1 MIDFPKH
8 LYTDVRIEEVV
19 DTRIRFKR
27 KELRE
32 QKVRRNKGAFIRVF
46 DGRRWYYGAVTD
58 LDKLQ
63 RHVDGVAA
71 MAEPDSNIDNH
82 PVVKALEA
90 NKSEDVRFAKD
101 SVTKTPLEKKRAL
114 LEEVLDCTDDETIV
128 NTDGFYVD
136 NRTVKTFFSSK
147 GASVTFDK
155 ETAGIGVV
163 LDIVHGENKDRMASS
178 MAKTRFEDL
187 HDAAKDFFAEEFAKD
202 VDFVKRAVP
211 AEAGE
216 HPVLLSPLATG
227 VFTHESFGH
236 KSEAD
241 FMIGDETMKRE
252 WSIGK
257 EIGPEYL
264 SIVDDGNIE
273 GSGTTPYDDEGTAAK
288 KTHLI
293 KDGKL
298 AGRLHSALTSASLQE
313 KPTGNARAVDFTFEP
328 IVRMTTTYIEKGETP
343 LQEIISGIEKGYFV
357 DTIKH
362 GSGMS
367 TFTIAP
373 ARAYRIEKGE
383 IKEPVKISVV
393 TGSVFETLGHVE
405 KLSSEFELLSFVG
418 GGCGKMEQF
427 PLPVGFGG
435 PYTLV
440 KKLKVQ

>member
-1 MIDFPKH
+1 MISFPKH
-8 LYTDVRIEEVV
+8 LYTDVRIEEIV

-27 KELRE
+27 KKLRE
-32 QKVRRNKGAFIRVF
+32 QKTRRNKGAFIRVF
-46 DGRRWYYGAVTD
+46 DGERWYYGAVTD
-58 LDKLQ
+58 LGKLQ
-63 RHVDGVAA
+63 SHVDELAA
-71 MAEPDSNIDNH
+71 MATPVEGIEEH

-90 NKSEDVRFAKD
+90 NERKEIRFEKD
-101 SVTKTPLEKKRAL
+101 SVTNIPLDKKRGL
-114 LEEVLDCTDDETIV
+114 LEEVLSFADDEAIV
-128 NTDGFYVD
+128 NTDAFYVD
-136 NRTVKTFFSSK
+136 NRTVKKFFSSK
-147 GASVTFDK
+147 GADLTFDK
-155 ETAGIGVV
+155 ETTGIGIT
-163 LDIVHGENKDRMASS
+163 LDIAHGEKKDRMSTS
-178 MAKTRFEDL
+178 KAKSRFKDL
-187 HDAAKDFFAEEFAKD
+187 KDAKGYFAEEIEKD
-202 VDFVKRAVP
+202 VDFVKRAMPV
-211 AEAGE
+211 EGGE
-216 HPVLLSPLATG
+216 HPVLFSPLATG

-257 EIGPEYL
+257 EIGPEIL
-264 SIVDDGNIE
+264 SIVDDGGVE
-273 GSGTTPYDDEGTAAK
+273 GSGLTPFDEEGTAAK

-293 KDGKL
+293 KEGRL

-313 KPTGNARAVDFTFEP
+313 EPTGNARAVDFTFEP

-343 LQEIISGIEKGYFV
+343 LQEIIQSMDKGYLV

-373 ARAYRIEKGE
+373 ARAYRIENGE

-393 TGSVFETLGHVE
+393 TGSVFETLAHVE

-440 KKLKVQ
+440 SKLKVQ